1 MTKDDKFSNEGGI
14 MIGENRYTKD
24 EVFKMSLL
32 YLMILFIAFML

>member
-1 MTKDDKFSNEGGI
+1 MTKENTKNDGYI

-32 YLMILFIAFML
+32 YLMIIFIAFML